1 MKPVDIRIALLR
13 KGVTNVQVANDLG
26 LSPKTV
32 SNVIRGHGYSSR
44 VARRLSEVTGIP
56 VARLFPGRGQRVAA

>member
-1 MKPVDIRIALLR
+1 M
-13 KGVTNVQVANDLG
+13 QVANDLG